1 MVKMDCTISAKT
13 KWEKIYQS
21 YVDRNDKEPRMVCV
35 YVKDKELPI
44 VTMHIF
50 SKEQAIREAETLDYY
65 HVKNGCKS
73 SIVMFKYSTGKS
85 VSENLTSRTFH

>member
-1 MVKMDCTISAKT
+1 MEKMDCTISAKT